1 MGVDRRITNNNAPAV
16 VGADAA
22 FLLQLYLRIFNKD
35 RTAFAHTDPVGARTR
50 VGIR

>member
-22 FLLQLYLRIFNKD
+22 FLRQLYLRIFNKD